1 MLCDKCG
8 KRTATT
14 HIHANI
20 GGVTREMNLCS
31 YCASVMG
38 YGAVFGGLNGLVGS
52 LLEEQHAAQNQDAK
66 RCPQCGAAFSEI
78 AESGK
83 LGCAACYETFAEELA
98 PSLQRMHGR
107 TKHVGR
113 TPYTRRPADE
123 RAERLNRLKSQL
135 AEAVAAEAFE
145 KAASLRDE
153 IKALEQAGGKGLDGE
168 STAPADSGRGTLPEG
183 GEEHV

>member
-8 KRTATT
+8 KRPATT

-38 YGAVFGGLNGLVGS
+38 HGSVFGGLSNLVGS
-52 LLEEQHAAQNQDAK
+52 MLEEEKKEAVKQEVK
-66 RCPQCGAAFSEI
+66 RCPCCGAAFDDI

-83 LGCAACYETFAEELA
+83 MGCAACYETFAEQLA

-107 TKHVGR
+107 TKHVGKS
-113 TPYTRRPADE
+113 PAAVKPADE
-123 RAERLNRLKSQL
+123 PARKLARLKEEL
-135 AEAVAAEAFE
+135 AAAVSAEEFE
-145 KAASLRDE
+145 KAASLRDA
-153 IKALEQAGGKGLDGE
+153 IKAME
-168 STAPADSGRGTLPEG
+168 
-183 GEEHV
+183 GEENHV

>member
-52 LLEEQHAAQNQDAK
+52 LLEEQRANQQQDAK
-66 RCPQCGAAFSEI
+66 RCPQCGATFAEI

-113 TPYTRRPADE
+113 TPYVRRPADG
-123 RAERLNRLKSQL
+123 RAERLNRLKGQL

-145 KAASLRDE
+145 KAASIRDE
-153 IKALEQAGGKGLDGE
+153 IKALEQAAADEKNTE
-168 STAPADSGRGTLPEG
+168 SAAPADSGRGTLPEG